1 MPRKSDLAVIKRDHD
16 IAMMH
21 KILAAF
27 LIASAVPLA
36 GAARAQVGYQPPN
49 MQPVIP
55 FPTAPA
61 PIPPPR
67 IEVPAVPQMSN
78 PPPFALQNTTP
89 GVVVQGKPPKQ
100 VLKSRRRNS
109 YSDRVARCLDEA
121 AALGYGPNG
130 RAAYSRSCA
139 NQ

>member
-1 MPRKSDLAVIKRDHD
+1 MGVMRT
-16 IAMMH
+16 
-21 KILAAF
+21 ILAAF
-27 LIASAVPLA
+27 LIGLTVPLA
-36 GAARAQVGYQPPN
+36 GAAYAQVGYQPPG

-55 FPTAPA
+55 YPTAPA

-89 GVVVQGKPPKQ
+89 GVVTQDKPPKQ
-100 VLKSRRRNS
+100 VLKSSRRRNS
-109 YSDRVARCLDEA
+109 YGDRVARCLDEA

>member
-1 MPRKSDLAVIKRDHD
+1 MTVMR
-16 IAMMH
+16 

-27 LIASAVPLA
+27 LVIALA
-36 GAARAQVGYQPPN
+36 APVVGVAHAQVGYQPPG

-55 FPTAPA
+55 YPTAPA
-61 PIPPPR
+61 PIPPPSMA
-67 IEVPAVPQMSN
+67 VPKVPQMSN

-89 GVVVQGKPPKQ
+89 GLVEQGTPPKQ
-100 VLKSRRRNS
+100 VLKTRRRSS

>member
-1 MPRKSDLAVIKRDHD
+1 MRVMR
-16 IAMMH
+16 

-27 LIASAVPLA
+27 LIGLAVPLA
-36 GAARAQVGYQPPN
+36 GAAQAQVGYQPPN

-55 FPTAPA
+55 YPTAPA

-67 IEVPAVPQMSN
+67 IEVPVVPQMSN

-89 GVVVQGKPPKQ
+89 GLVEQGAPPKQ
-100 VLKSRRRNS
+100 VLKSRHRKS

>member
-1 MPRKSDLAVIKRDHD
+1 MSVMRT
-16 IAMMH
+16 
-21 KILAAF
+21 ILAAF
-27 LIASAVPLA
+27 LIASAVSLA
-36 GAARAQVGYQPPN
+36 GAVHAQVGYQPPN

-89 GVVVQGKPPKQ
+89 GVVVQGEPPKQ
-100 VLKSRRRNS
+100 VLKSSRRRRS

>member
-1 MPRKSDLAVIKRDHD
+1 
-16 IAMMH
+16 MMR

-27 LIASAVPLA
+27 LIASAIPLA
-36 GAARAQVGYQPPN
+36 GVAHAQVGYQPPN

-89 GVVVQGKPPKQ
+89 GVVTQGKPPKQ
-100 VLKSRRRNS
+100 VLKSSRRRNS

>member
-1 MPRKSDLAVIKRDHD
+1 
-16 IAMMH
+16 MMR
-21 KILAAF
+21 KILAT
-27 LIASAVPLA
+27 LVIALAVPLG
-36 GAARAQVGYQPPN
+36 GAAYAQVGYQPPN
-49 MQPVIP
+49 LQPVIP
-55 FPTAPA
+55 YPTAPA
-61 PIPPPR
+61 PIAPPR
-67 IEVPAVPQMSN
+67 IEVPVVPPVSN

-89 GVVVQGKPPKQ
+89 GEVGQGRPPKQ
-100 VLKSRRRNS
+100 VLKSSRHRKS

>member
-1 MPRKSDLAVIKRDHD
+1 MGV
-16 IAMMH
+16 MC
-21 KILAAF
+21 KILAAV
-27 LIASAVPLA
+27 LIASAVPLT
-36 GAARAQVGYQPPN
+36 GAAHAQVGYQPPN

-61 PIPPPR
+61 PIPPPK
-67 IEVPAVPQMSN
+67 IEVPAVPKMDN

-89 GVVVQGKPPKQ
+89 GVVRQGRPPKQ
-100 VLKSRRRNS
+100 VLKSSRRNS

>member
-1 MPRKSDLAVIKRDHD
+1 
-16 IAMMH
+16 MMR
-21 KILAAF
+21 KILAVF
-27 LIASAVPLA
+27 LIGLAIPLA
-36 GAARAQVGYQPPN
+36 GAAHAQVGYQPFN
-49 MQPVIP
+49 TQPVIP

-67 IEVPAVPQMSN
+67 IEVPVVPQMSN

-89 GVVVQGKPPKQ
+89 GVVTQDKPPKQ
-100 VLKSRRRNS
+100 VLKSSRRKS
-109 YSDRVARCLDEA
+109 FSDRVARCLDDGA
-121 AALGYGPNG
+121 AWGLGPNE